1 MRNIRTRLLLSV
13 VALLAFSWGASAQQ
27 TAQASTEGKVIDS
40 VMYRITYM
48 TQSVKDTTQLDEHHH
63 YKYGT
68 DEMRLDIGRHLN
80 YFYSYTQARHDSAF
94 HAEAHKLDAGGVLRG
109 SKLPKGSITWRIYQ
123 NYPEGQT
130 SFLDDNYVVLAEY
143 RVNEKTVQPQW
154 SIVSDSV
161 ATILGYRCTL
171 ATTQFKGR
179 KWLAWYTE
187 DIPLNFGPWKLCGL
201 PGLILR
207 AYDSQRQYIFEAAGM
222 SQPNGAEP
230 IREVKNIKKYE
241 TLSLKDYLKALHEVT
256 PGESLAALGIK
267 IEGGDEEWQKD
278 FDKFTKNVAPSNPIK
293 TEE

>member
-1 MRNIRTRLLLSV
+1 MEKRMMTKGVMAVAALMLMTTEADGQKRERWEFERNLPVYADSLLRAAYDKSN
-13 VALLAFSWGASAQQ
+13 
-27 TAQASTEGKVIDS
+27 D
-40 VMYRITYM
+40 
-48 TQSVKDTTQLDEHHH
+48 
-63 YKYGT
+63 
-68 DEMRLDIGRHLN
+68 
-80 YFYSYTQARHDSAF
+80 
-94 HAEAHKLDAGGVLRG
+94 LRG
-109 SKLPKGSITWRIYQ
+109 MKHVKSTISWEIYQ

-278 FDKFTKNVAPSNPIK
+278 FDKFTKNVAPSNPIE